1 MSDGEPPW
9 LSVCVCVCII
19 HVACKLAS
27 CRLLRR
33 NRREF
38 GMHFFFPHSSQ
49 GSSQSPVSFYFHSSP
64 GLQRPCL
71 NTSVSLMCIRLNYTV
86 RGVPPVHSWISTAR
100 VRLFFFFF
108 PLSLCES
115 IDASGCNAIL
125 NYWDL
130 GNSLILL
137 PSPKQ
142 IYIYF

>member
-1 MSDGEPPW
+1 MAK
-9 LSVCVCVCII
+9 CACII
-19 HVACKLAS
+19 HAACKLAS

-38 GMHFFFPHSSQ
+38 EIHFFFPHSSP

-71 NTSVSLMCIRLNYTV
+71 NTSVFLMCIRLNYTV
-86 RGVPPVHSWISTAR
+86 CGVPPVHSCISTAR
-100 VRLFFFFF
+100 FRLFFF
-108 PLSLCES
+108 SLCES

-137 PSPKQ
+137 PSPKHIFFLSRTQ
-142 IYIYF
+142 